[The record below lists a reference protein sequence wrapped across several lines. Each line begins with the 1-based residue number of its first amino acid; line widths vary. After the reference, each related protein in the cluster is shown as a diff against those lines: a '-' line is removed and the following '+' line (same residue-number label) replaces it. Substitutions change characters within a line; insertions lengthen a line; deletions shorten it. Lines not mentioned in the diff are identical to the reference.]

1 MGVLPTDIVWMPFS
15 LLLLL
20 LPMCSAQDGHTPQMP
35 GLHNVIR
42 VTDKLLSG
50 SVPEGDAGFQ
60 SLRKLGVKTIISV
73 DGATPEVERV
83 RKLGMRYVHLPIG
96 YDGVPA
102 EQGLRLAK
110 AVRDLPGQIYL
121 HCHHGKHRSP
131 AAAAVVK
138 LCLDEQCKV
147 EAALDLMKQAG
158 TDPKFLGL
166 YASPKELKRPTK
178 EELDK
183 VPSDFPETAIVSSL
197 MKSMVHI
204 DERWDNLKL
213 IKAAGWKSPQNK
225 PDLNPAHEALLLLE
239 HYTEMKRLKE
249 VSTRPRDFQEYL
261 TQATEAAQGLER
273 SLSKGTLTEIDKFYS
288 LSQKACTQ
296 CHGKYRD
303 VPQK

>member
-1 MGVLPTDIVWMPFS
+1 MPFS

-20 LPMCSAQDGHTPQMP
+20 APVFSSQDARIPPMP

-42 VTDKLLSG
+42 VNEKLLSG

-60 SLRKLGVKTIISV
+60 SLQKLGVKTIISV
-73 DGATPEVERV
+73 DGSTPEVERA

-110 AVRDLPGQIYL
+110 AVRDLPGKIYM

-158 TDPKFLGL
+158 TDPIFLGL

-183 VPSDFPETAIVSSL
+183 VPADFPETAIVSSL

-204 DERWDNLKL
+204 DERWDNLKN
-213 IKAAGWKSPQNK
+213 IKAAGWKTPQNK

-239 HYTEMKRLKE
+239 HYTEIKRLKG
-249 VSTRPRDFQEYL
+249 VNTRPRNFQEYL
-261 TQATEAAQGLER
+261 NQATDAAHGLER
-273 SLSKGTLTEIDKFYS
+273 SLSKGTLTDVNKYFS
-288 LSQKACTQ
+288 LSQQACTQ